1 VGPPELERIRASGG
15 RAFPRRGH
23 HEPVFG
29 IAATEEQARRV
40 AREWNAEG
48 RVGYVTSFEV
58 DAEWCERYVAAD
70 PGDGQL
76 WISTE
81 TVPDLNAHLVGEIL
95 VLSALRPPPATRTR
109 S

>member
-40 AREWNAEG
+40 ARQWHAEE
-48 RVGYVTSFEV
+48 RVGYGSCFAGG
-58 DAEWCERYVAAD
+58 AEWGERSVPAY
-70 PGDGQL
+70 PGDGQ
-76 WISTE
+76 SCYT
-81 TVPDLNAHLVGEIL
+81 T
-95 VLSALRPPPATRTR
+95 
-109 S
+109 